1 VSVRLDY
8 PVFCVPPQILAP
20 KGIKQWD
27 SMTSAKRGQNIT
39 IIVINAVG
47 DHLRT
52 MFILPRCILKSLCL
66 KVHQLA
72 KPSGWYNELLFM
84 EFFSYLI

>member
-1 VSVRLDY
+1 
-8 PVFCVPPQILAP
+8 VFSVPPQILAP

-27 SMTSAKRGQNIT
+27 SMTSAERGQNIA

-52 MFILPRCILKSLCL
+52 MFILPR
-66 KVHQLA
+66 VHF
-72 KPSGWYNELLFM
+72 KKFM
-84 EFFSYLI
+84 FKGAPVDQTIWMV